1 MGELAYKRDHG
12 VLPIASSPLPQEM
25 RIVMHWVL
33 SSMGMSDSSVETPT
47 VRREVKIRAVP
58 VNTSS
63 TKFARKNIKVAE

>member
-33 SSMGMSDSSVETPT
+33 SSMGMSDSSVDSHCEKRGQNKGCSMSTPLAQSLLG
-47 VRREVKIRAVP
+47 RI
-58 VNTSS
+58 
-63 TKFARKNIKVAE
+63 